1 VEEKMAYSII
11 LVLPVALLL
20 IVLFAFLLKR
30 LLKNKNPMELIVF
43 GLELTVVGL
52 FFTLNNNFDLNGFEI
67 IFVIVGV
74 IFSLSG
80 ILKNDTK
87 ER

>member
-1 VEEKMAYSII
+1 MAYSII

-20 IVLFAFLLKR
+20 IVLFAYLLKR

-52 FFTLNNNFDLNGFEI
+52 FLH
-67 IFVIVGV
+67 
-74 IFSLSG
+74 
-80 ILKNDTK
+80 
-87 ER
+87 